1 MDKKR
6 MPLPSVGASSLII
19 IFAVLCLTVFALL
32 SLSTVQANS
41 RLCDRAIQSVT
52 DYYEADCRAE
62 KVLAQ
67 LRCGKVPDG
76 VQEQNGTYIY
86 LCRISE
92 TQDLAVEIDADDFT
106 VLRWQ
111 AVPSCE
117 WQTEDSLEVW
127 DGEVPN

>member
-6 MPLPSVGASSLII
+6 MPMPSVGASSLII

-41 RLCDRAIQSVT
+41 RLCDQAIRSVT

-62 KVLAQ
+62 KLLAE
-67 LRCGKVPDG
+67 LRNGEMPDD
-76 VQEQNGTYIY
+76 VWEQDGTYCY
-86 LCRISE
+86 SCPISE
-92 TQDLAVEIDADDFT
+92 MQELEVEIDADDYT

-111 AVPSCE
+111 AVPSSE
-117 WQTEDSLEVW
+117 WQAEDFLEVW
-127 DGEVPN
+127 DGEDLG